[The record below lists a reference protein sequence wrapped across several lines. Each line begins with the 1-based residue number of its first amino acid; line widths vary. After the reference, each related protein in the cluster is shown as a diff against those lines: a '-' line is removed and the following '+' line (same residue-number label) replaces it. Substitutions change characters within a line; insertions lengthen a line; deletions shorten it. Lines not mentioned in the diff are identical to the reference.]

1 MVRRAT
7 QATLIIIFFAATL
20 FTSAASA
27 HGKVAMEDDICMR
40 QIGEHVIH
48 LSAYQPEFDVE
59 GLYCTDIPQVGETLL
74 VVDLVDPSMRDMPI
88 GLKVFKGNNE
98 TDGELIANLSP
109 KYYED
114 GVISTYAAFTE
125 KGVYSITLTAEG
137 VPPLNYNYHLRV
149 EMIDYGN
156 VFRAAIGPVV
166 GILLIS
172 LISYKVMQSRR
183 RKKKMREEEAAEE
196 EQARLD
202 AAKAAAAKK
211 TADEKAAKEQEIAN
225 AEAVEDTATTKQEST
240 EQETV
245 KQTDSDTK

>member
-20 FTSAASA
+20 YTSAVSA
-27 HGKVAMEDDICMR
+27 HGKVSMEDDICMR
-40 QIGEHVIH
+40 QIGENVIH

-59 GLYCTDIPQVGETLL
+59 GHYCTDIPQVGETLL
-74 VVDLVDPSMRDMPI
+74 VVDLVDPSLRDMPI

-109 KYYED
+109 RYYED
-114 GVISTYAAFTE
+114 GVISTYSALNE
-125 KGVYSITLTAEG
+125 KGVYSITVTADG
-137 VPPLNYNYHLRV
+137 VPPLNYRYQLRV

-172 LISYKVMQSRR
+172 LIAYKVMKSRR
-183 RKKKMREEEAAEE
+183 RKKKMKEEEAAEE
-196 EQARLD
+196 ELAKLE

-211 TADEKAAKEQEIAN
+211 AAAEIAAKEQESAK
-225 AEAVEDTATTKQEST
+225 AEAVEDAETTKQETT
-240 EQETV
+240 EQETS